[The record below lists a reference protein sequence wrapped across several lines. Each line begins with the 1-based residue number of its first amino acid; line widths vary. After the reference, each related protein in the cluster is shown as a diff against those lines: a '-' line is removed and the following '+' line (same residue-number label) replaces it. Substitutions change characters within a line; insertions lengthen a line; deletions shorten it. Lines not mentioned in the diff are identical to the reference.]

1 MKSRKLTL
9 CALFVALITVG
20 TFIRIPIA
28 GSVYTLQFLFTLLAG
43 LILGAKLG
51 MTAVAVYVL
60 MGLLGVPI
68 FAMGG
73 GLSYLLQPTFGY
85 LFGFIVQAYFCGYF
99 SRKGGTGEFVHLLAV
114 NLGGMLI
121 VYTIG
126 ITWFYVVSNYV
137 IDAPISAWA
146 ALLYCGILQAPP
158 DILLC
163 IAAAK
168 LAQRCRKAGIWL
180 SN

>member
-1 MKSRKLTL
+1 MDLRRLTF

-43 LILGAKLG
+43 LILGAGLG
-51 MTAVAVYVL
+51 MTSVAVYVL
-60 MGLLGVPI
+60 MGLLGVPV

-73 GLSYLLQPTFGY
+73 GPSYLLQPTFGY
-85 LFGFIVQAYFCGYF
+85 LLGFAVQAYFCGYF
-99 SRKGGTGEFVHLLAV
+99 SRNRGTGNFLHLLTV
-114 NLGGMLI
+114 NLGGMLL
-121 VYTIG
+121 VYAFG
-126 ITWFYVVSNYV
+126 IAWFYVVSNYI

-146 ALLYCGILQAPP
+146 ALFYCGIVQAPP
-158 DILLC
+158 DIVLC

-168 LAQRCRKAGIWL
+168 LAQRCRQAGIWL
-180 SN
+180 A